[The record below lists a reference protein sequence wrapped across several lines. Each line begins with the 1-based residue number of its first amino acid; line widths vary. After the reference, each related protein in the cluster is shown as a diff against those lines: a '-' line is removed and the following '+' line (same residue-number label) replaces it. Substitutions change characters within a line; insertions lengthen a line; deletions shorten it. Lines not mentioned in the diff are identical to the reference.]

1 MKIKLL
7 IVFGK
12 TELTNATHDLYTLLA
27 IIFLR
32 MITLNMQQ
40 NLKEDLLILPRYFTF
55 FLSRYFHFYYLFSNS
70 HAQRNIPSIYV
81 GRCAIWYQSLFRV
94 CMIIRTRVNAC

>member
-55 FLSRYFHFYYLFSNS
+55 FYLVIFIFIISFQTLMHKETSRLY
-70 HAQRNIPSIYV
+70 
-81 GRCAIWYQSLFRV
+81 
-94 CMIIRTRVNAC
+94 M